1 MKDPRAFVEQ
11 CRAVWSHLS
20 ENEPENQVP
29 PETLEER
36 LALLVREV
44 ARRVVHLANYTVA
57 GANPKTVSIVASQ
70 VLKVHITSLVT
81 RQKKYKKNSEF
92 VFAH

>member
-1 MKDPRAFVEQ
+1 MLFFQLVKDPRAFVEQ

-44 ARRVVHLANYTVA
+44 ARRVVHLANFTAASANNKAVSEVA
-57 GANPKTVSIVASQ
+57 HH
-70 VLKVHITSLVT
+70 VLKVRLIILV
-81 RQKKYKKNSEF
+81 F
-92 VFAH
+92 